1 MDSQDELHHALATA
15 EQFWAVAIILL
26 IFILGPDVTQ
36 RGDIFPR
43 YYIKS
48 TRWPG
53 MVTVLFGP
61 VLASIIIYLW
71 LRFRFTYS
79 ELLPGCRPLEYSASV
94 VGLSPVAWACNLERL
109 SQWAAIVAKEGITAQ
124 SLLSLWKMAFVQDVV
139 AGVGFVAFTTWLKI
153 YYPYHL
159 HKLNTRESDHG
170 DDKTSTSPADSGPRD
185 GESLV

>member
-1 MDSQDELHHALATA
+1 MGSQDEIHHALRTA
-15 EQFWAVAIILL
+15 EEYWAVAIILV
-26 IFILGPDVTQ
+26 IFILGRDVTK
-36 RGDIFPR
+36 RCDRFPR

-61 VLASIIIYLW
+61 VLASIIIHLG
-71 LRFRFTYS
+71 LRLQFTYS
-79 ELLPGCRPLEYSASV
+79 ELLPGCQPLEYSASV

-124 SLLSLWKMAFVQDVV
+124 SLLSLWNMAFVRDVV
-139 AGVGFVAFTTWLKI
+139 VGAGFVAFTTLLKI

-159 HKLNTRESDHG
+159 PKLNTQESDHK
-170 DDKTSTSPADSGPRD
+170 DDKSSICPTESGPSN